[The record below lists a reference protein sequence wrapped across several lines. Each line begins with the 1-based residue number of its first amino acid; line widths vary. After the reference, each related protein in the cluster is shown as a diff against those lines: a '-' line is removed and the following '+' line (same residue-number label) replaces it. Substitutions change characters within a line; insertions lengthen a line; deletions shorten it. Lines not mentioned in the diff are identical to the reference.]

1 MQQQIP
7 YTTLSMLEELWA
19 IFQQSLNRQ
28 RGHIMDAKEKLIYL
42 VKEYI
47 KGNYDT
53 NTFCDQFTLVYDIE
67 TDYEVLTEQENVLFS
82 QITQYTSRFSQYEE
96 DLKIPN
102 MYYNEK
108 DVSDKVKEVAR
119 ALNLEDVQS

>member
-1 MQQQIP
+1 
-7 YTTLSMLEELWA
+7 
-19 IFQQSLNRQ
+19 
-28 RGHIMDAKEKLIYL
+28 MDAKEKLIYL